1 MNPVVVRNVKIGEGI
16 PKICVPIVGITREEI
31 LESGKISALSEQMLL
46 NGGQTGLRMYLF
58 LKR

>member
-31 LESGKISALSEQMLL
+31 LESGKNIGAIGADVVE
-46 NGGQTGLRMYLF
+46 LRMYLF